1 MALSMAFL
9 SDFIDEKDY
18 SQSCKEDKSTR
29 HTLTLGLEDSA
40 VMNVS
45 LLKVVVTFLLGF
57 EK

>member
-18 SQSCKEDKSTR
+18 SQSCKEDKSMR

-45 LLKVVVTFLLGF
+45 LLKL
-57 EK
+57 

>member
-1 MALSMAFL
+1 MAFL

-29 HTLTLGLEDSA
+29 HTLTVGLEDSTYCY
-40 VMNVS
+40 VS
-45 LLKVVVTFLLGF
+45 IFVKVVVTFLLGF